1 MRKINQA
8 VTLFYSSTED
18 PAATE
23 RKATVERVCKNV
35 EQARDISIHM
45 KYWKDNIPG
54 GIATSSGQSRID
66 AAVYNAFDIYFG
78 CLGPNFGSSTVTEFE
93 NALSGHIDNNVPT
106 EVLFA
111 FDETPI
117 NPFIIPQNF
126 QSVKEFRTSVQSSE
140 KYGRSILYFTF
151 ANLDEFSD
159 RLFKDLNE
167 AVRLFQ
173 TKIKGGPLPL

>member
-8 VTLFYSSTED
+8 VTLFYSSTDD
-18 PAATE
+18 PASVD
-23 RKATVERVCKNV
+23 RKAAVERVSKNV
-35 EQARDISIHM
+35 EQARDISIHI

-54 GIATSSGQSRID
+54 GVAKDSGQSRID
-66 AAVYNAFDIYFG
+66 SAVDGAFDIYFG
-78 CLGPNFGSSTVTEFE
+78 CLGPRFGSGTVTEFE
-93 NALSGHIDNNVPT
+93 NALSGHIKNGVPT

-117 NPFIIPQNF
+117 NPFSVPENF
-126 QSVKEFRTSVQSSE
+126 QSVKDFRSSVQTSK

-151 ANLDEFSD
+151 SDLDEFSD

-173 TKIKGGPLPL
+173 TKIKGGHLPL